1 MIYFCTRISYNGI
14 KRKCRLDELRL
25 LIFSAAFWQ
34 GFEKSERGPSLA
46 FLLPPQAAV
55 GSAAVQV
62 LPGPKQKEPRL
73 RLGFF
78 LLWAR
83 QDLNPRPSG
92 YENVTNFEI
101 PFFL

>member
-1 MIYFCTRISYNGI
+1 
-14 KRKCRLDELRL
+14 LRL

-62 LPGPKQKEPRL
+62 RWP
-73 RLGFF
+73 
-78 LLWAR
+78 
-83 QDLNPRPSG
+83 
-92 YENVTNFEI
+92 EI
-101 PFFL
+101 TKRTPA